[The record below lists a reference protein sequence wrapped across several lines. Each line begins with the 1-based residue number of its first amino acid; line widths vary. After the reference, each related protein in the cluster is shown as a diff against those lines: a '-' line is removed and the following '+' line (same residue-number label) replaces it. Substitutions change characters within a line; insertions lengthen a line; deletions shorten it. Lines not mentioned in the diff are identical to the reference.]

1 MWIGVH
7 QVMFE
12 LDPKVTYKKFQDWI
26 CDTDPQE
33 SSIIDNILKHVPCK
47 PEYYER
53 FMKILESKFISDTAL
68 LLPKVKSTIC
78 VNKK

>member
-7 QVMFE
+7 KVMFE

-26 CDTDPQE
+26 CDTEPQE

-53 FMKILESKFISDTAL
+53 FMKILESKFISDSAL
-68 LLPKVKSTIC
+68 LLPKVRCTIYLH
-78 VNKK
+78 K